1 MLYALR
7 KLIAFVF
14 LGGIFWLIYRDP
26 EAIGSPVLMNTLGA
40 LTFIFGLFWFIVPV
54 LVVRSRI
61 RRRVE
66 QNQARYAHWKSSLEG
81 KSLKPLS
88 KRPGK
93 MSWLPDEEVYL
104 HEKGTM
110 YVVPHS
116 GFDAVSVRGVPGD
129 VAFPGLRRNSRKI
142 QRTHFYLTNRRLLF
156 VGKAVS
162 EELLPTSVE
171 SVKAMPGGID
181 FTVVLR
187 GRRTHLAFT
196 FQNPLVVAEMIR
208 FVREDVR

>member
-1 MLYALR
+1 
-7 KLIAFVF
+7 
-14 LGGIFWLIYRDP
+14 
-26 EAIGSPVLMNTLGA
+26 
-40 LTFIFGLFWFIVPV
+40 
-54 LVVRSRI
+54 
-61 RRRVE
+61 
-66 QNQARYAHWKSSLEG
+66 
-81 KSLKPLS
+81 
-88 KRPGK
+88 

>member
-40 LTFIFGLFWFIVPV
+40 LTLIFGLFWFIVPV

-61 RRRVE
+61 RRRAE

-81 KSLKPLS
+81 KSPKPLA

-93 MSWLPDEEVYL
+93 MSWLPDEEV
-104 HEKGTM
+104 
-110 YVVPHS
+110 
-116 GFDAVSVRGVPGD
+116 
-129 VAFPGLRRNSRKI
+129 
-142 QRTHFYLTNRRLLF
+142 
-156 VGKAVS
+156 
-162 EELLPTSVE
+162 
-171 SVKAMPGGID
+171 
-181 FTVVLR
+181 
-187 GRRTHLAFT
+187 
-196 FQNPLVVAEMIR
+196 
-208 FVREDVR
+208 